1 MKLSI
6 IIPTLNEVR
15 YLSGAVEAV
24 RRRAALP
31 GRQEILVADCGSV
44 DGTAELATR
53 LGVRVVRPWPAPDS
67 RAAALNRGAAEAG
80 GDVLLF
86 LDADTTV
93 PRGYDRAIRAALRD
107 PQVVG
112 GAFEFALDGRETGLR
127 LVELINRVRYRIWP
141 WYYGDQGIFA
151 RAAVFRRLGGYPPRR
166 ILEAS
171 DFCRALGR
179 RGRLVLI
186 HAPIK
191 TSPRRFLEG
200 GIYRV
205 LAHDAWIWWLDLVG
219 LATEHFGMAYQENNR
234 RRGSEEPAANPE
246 GASPAARGNPQ
257 SEARN
262 PKQTQSTN
270 HQ

>member
-1 MKLSI
+1 MRLSI
-6 IIPTLNEVR
+6 IIPTLNEAR
-15 YLSGAVEAV
+15 YLAGAVEAV
-24 RRRAALP
+24 RRRAALAGP
-31 GRQEILVADCGSV
+31 HEVIVVDCGSV
-44 DGTAELATR
+44 DGTAELAGR
-53 LGVRVVRPWPAPDS
+53 LGVRVVRPRPTPDS

-86 LDADTTV
+86 LDADTAV
-93 PRGYDRAIRAALRD
+93 PPGYDRAIRAALRD

-112 GAFEFALDGRETGLR
+112 GAFEFALDGRDPGLR

-151 RAAVFRRLGGYPPRR
+151 RVAAFRRVGGYPSRR

-171 DFCRALGR
+171 DFCRALAR
-179 RGRLVLI
+179 RGRLVLL

-205 LAHDAWIWWLDLVG
+205 LVRDAWIWWLDLVG
-219 LATEHFGMAYQENNR
+219 LPTERFGLAYQENNHQ
-234 RRGSEEPAANPE
+234 RGEISTQIHHLTQTTQA
-246 GASPAARGNPQ
+246 
-257 SEARN
+257 
-262 PKQTQSTN
+262 PKAT
-270 HQ
+270 